1 MEVDVPSAESYLE
14 EFLPGHG
21 LMTAHLDEIEDY
33 VDDVLES
40 LSEGVQID
48 GVPPSARKAL
58 EELVGQGYRGYVRA
72 YCAIA
77 GHRTA
82 IVLRDDEGLVVF
94 DVRPEEAR
102 RAAEEMVRYTD
113 LIEAAINVAS
123 AEDLERLRECRELDL
138 VDRDECIAKAR
149 EVLAGRRAA

>member
-1 MEVDVPSAESYLE
+1 
-14 EFLPGHG
+14 
-21 LMTAHLDEIEDY
+21 MTAHLDEIEDY
-33 VDDVLES
+33 VDDVLEI

-58 EELVGQGYRGYVRA
+58 EELVKQGYRGYIMA

-82 IVLRDDEGLVVF
+82 MVLRDDEGLVVF

-102 RAAEEMVRYTD
+102 RAAEEMAKYVD
-113 LIEAAINVAS
+113 LIEAATDVAS
-123 AEDLERLRECRELDL
+123 AEDLEQLRACRELDL
-138 VDRDECIAKAR
+138 ADKDECIAKAR
-149 EVLAGRRAA
+149 EVLAGRRATRASREARTA